1 MSSSSA
7 CRRNVRALA
16 GSVRR
21 RWTLT
26 RRSREVSGRF
36 WSSQD
41 DGRRIMIT
49 RNTVASQLRD
59 YLQHRTTRASLV
71 DWAERAMMEEESF
84 QGIADAFYSLAG
96 LATCTSE
103 RLLSTTGGLIN
114 GSFASQLRV
123 IDSAAYALFDF
134 AFQRL
139 RLPFDLVS
147 IHDS

>member
-1 MSSSSA
+1 
-7 CRRNVRALA
+7 
-16 GSVRR
+16 
-21 RWTLT
+21 
-26 RRSREVSGRF
+26 
-36 WSSQD
+36 
-41 DGRRIMIT
+41 MIT

-147 IHDS
+147 IHDSTSEVVSSSTHADWRDSCSSRGVWRPRRILTNL